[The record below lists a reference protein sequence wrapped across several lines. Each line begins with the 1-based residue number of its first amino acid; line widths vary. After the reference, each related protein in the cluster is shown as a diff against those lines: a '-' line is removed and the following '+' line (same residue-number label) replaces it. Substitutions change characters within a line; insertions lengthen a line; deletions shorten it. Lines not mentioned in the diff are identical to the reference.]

1 MIAGRGVK
9 LNGETVE
16 DIALAVKITEPV
28 ILQFGKNKF
37 VKVVK

>member
-1 MIAGRGVK
+1 MITGRGVK

-16 DIALAVKITEPV
+16 DISLIVKTEEPV

-37 VKVVK
+37 VKVEN